1 MTTAAVGDVKGR
13 EQPVIAAPV
22 EGNPYTRAL
31 ATYIAGLRFED
42 IPAEVIGRAKLL
54 ILDSLGCG
62 LFGALPRHSRILLDT
77 LATLDRST
85 ECGVWG
91 TRQRLSAP
99 HAALVNGSMIQAFEL
114 DDAHGRGS
122 VHTGS
127 GALPALMAVVETRPG
142 LSGKAFLAAVVAAYE
157 AAPRVGLCVGQGYA
171 GRGWHSGSLAVFSG
185 AAAAASALGLTPGQT
200 VHALG
205 IAGTQAAGL
214 MAAQYGAMV
223 KRMHAG
229 RGAQG
234 GLYAAFLAE
243 AGYTGIENLFESE
256 YGGFC
261 TTYTGTRDSFDLEAL
276 RRGLGE
282 TFETLRTSLKF
293 YASAASTHTAL
304 DALRALRARRPF
316 QPRDVERIVVHASQ
330 RVVEH
335 VGWAYRPIG
344 LTSAQM
350 NLPFCA
356 ATLLLEG
363 DVFVEQFS
371 EDAITDPAR
380 MALAER
386 VEVREDP
393 AVTAR
398 GRDARYE
405 VRVQVRLADETV
417 LEETVAAARGS
428 EKRFAT
434 EADVIAKFEK
444 LAKRVLPAR
453 QVDELRDRVLHLETL
468 PDAGR
473 LPLLLA
479 MR

>member
-1 MTTAAVGDVKGR
+1 MNT
-13 EQPVIAAPV
+13 EQTDS
-22 EGNPYTRAL
+22 NPYTRCL
-31 ATYIAGLRFED
+31 ASFIAGLRYER
-42 IPAEVIGRAKLL
+42 IPAEVVSRVKLL

-62 LFGALPRHSRILLDT
+62 IFGSVPRHSRILLDT
-77 LATLDRST
+77 LARLDRST

-91 TRQRLSAP
+91 TSQRLSAP
-99 HAALVNGSMIQAFEL
+99 HAALVNGSMIQGFEL
-114 DDAHGRGS
+114 DDAHARGS

-127 GALPALMAVVETRPG
+127 GSLPALIAAAEIRPG
-142 LSGKAFLAAVVAAYE
+142 MTGKAFIASAVAAFE
-157 AAPRVGLCVGQGYA
+157 TAPRVGLCMGQGFA
-171 GRGWHSGSLAVFSG
+171 GRGWHSGVLAAFSG
-185 AAAAASALGLTPGQT
+185 AAATAAALRLTPEQT

-229 RGAQG
+229 RGAQS

-261 TTYTGTRDSFDLEAL
+261 TTFSGSRDEFDLEEL
-276 RRGLGE
+276 RKGLGRD
-282 TFETLRTSLKF
+282 FETMRTSLKF

-304 DALRALRARRPF
+304 DAIRALRSRRPF
-316 QPRDVERIVVHASQ
+316 QPQDVERIVVHASR

-335 VGWAYRPIG
+335 VGWRYEPVG

-363 DVFVEQFS
+363 DVFIDQFT
-371 EDAITDPAR
+371 ETAVHDPAR
-380 MALAER
+380 IALAR
-386 VEVREDP
+386 KVEVREDP
-393 AVTAR
+393 VVTAK

-405 VRVQVRLADETV
+405 VRVQARLRDGAT
-417 LEETVAAARGS
+417 LEESMSSARGS
-428 EKRFAT
+428 EKQFAT
-434 EADVIAKFEK
+434 EADVVAKFAK
-444 LAKRVLPAR
+444 LASRVLPAR
-453 QVDELRDRVLHLETL
+453 QAEALRDVILGLDAQPDVSALTSLLTL
-468 PDAGR
+468 G
-473 LPLLLA
+473 
-479 MR
+479 